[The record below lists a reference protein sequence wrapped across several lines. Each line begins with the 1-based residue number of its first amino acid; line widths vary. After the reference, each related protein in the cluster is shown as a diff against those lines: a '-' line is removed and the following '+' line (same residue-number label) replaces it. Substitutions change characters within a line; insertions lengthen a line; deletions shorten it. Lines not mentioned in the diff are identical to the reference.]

1 VCQIIVV
8 GSTTIRRRFQGGVL
22 SDSAFCFKEQ
32 IQRLLP
38 GRIAIL
44 EVLMSS
50 TKQTTTVLNG
60 IAEGGNQYLTFQLAE
75 EQFGIDIL
83 RVQEI
88 KGLAHLT
95 QIPNV
100 PPYIKGV
107 MNLRGTVVPVVDL
120 RHRFSMPAATYNQF
134 TVIIIVTV
142 GAKVMGLVVDAVSDV
157 LNVGDSE
164 LEQLPELGG
173 GIDTSFITGMAKSSD
188 NLITLLDIDRL
199 LGNTLAA

>member
-1 VCQIIVV
+1 MATATAH
-8 GSTTIRRRFQGGVL
+8 STSGQDL
-22 SDSAFCFKEQ
+22 
-32 IQRLLP
+32 
-38 GRIAIL
+38 
-44 EVLMSS
+44 
-50 TKQTTTVLNG
+50 
-60 IAEGGNQYLTFQLAE
+60 AEGGSQFLTFQLAD

-88 KGLAHLT
+88 KGLTHLT

-120 RHRFSMPAATYNQF
+120 RHRFSMPAAAYNQF

-142 GAKVMGLVVDAVSDV
+142 GQKVMGLVVDAVSDV
-157 LNVGDSE
+157 LNVGETE

-173 GIDTSFITGMAKSSD
+173 VDTAFITGMAKSSD
-188 NLITLLDIDRL
+188 RLIALLDIDRL
-199 LGNTLAA
+199 LGNSLAA

>member
-1 VCQIIVV
+1 MCQIFVV
-8 GSTTIRRRFQGGVL
+8 GSTTIRRRFQGGVFT
-22 SDSAFCFKEQ
+22 DSAFCFKEQ
-32 IQRLLP
+32 TQRLLL

-173 GIDTSFITGMAKSSD
+173 GVDTSFITGMAKSSD

-199 LGNTLAA
+199 LGNTMAA